1 MYWDKGRNLRDKYLK
16 MWTNKTK
23 DTIREQTEV
32 VLSFWLIDLF
42 KIKSDARQS
51 VMDFEAY

>member
-16 MWTNKTK
+16 MWINKTK

-42 KIKSDARQS
+42 KINSDARQS